1 MDIEGV
7 HDVIAGVFDRLL
19 TPQSGDALPTHYVA
33 KRGRGGRGGALC
45 RPSRLLKER
54 AGHVRRLRRKG
65 ESAEAD
71 AQSETR
77 ALIDSGAPGH
87 DGERA
92 RNPVPPFSVGMTK
105 LSRRRPSHRSRN
117 LTMKLLAGAAGVRA
131 DGLITGIF

>member
-7 HDVIAGVFDRLL
+7 HDVIFRSPLDPSIRGCIA
-19 TPQSGDALPTHYVA
+19 DALRRKARP
-33 KRGRGGRGGALC
+33 GRARRRSLC

-105 LSRRRPSHRSRN
+105 LSRRRPSHRSRK